1 MIDEEECQKLIK
13 RLMADREKNRNL
25 NIRTMGGCCIR
36 NPHTEKV
43 REDGLI
49 AGHAYSILREKTVT
63 YKDKPVHLVE
73 LRNPWGV
80 RDHLSYPRINAR
92 EYTHT

>member
-1 MIDEEECQKLIK
+1 
-13 RLMADREKNRNL
+13 
-25 NIRTMGGCCIR
+25 MGGCCIR

-92 EYTHT
+92 EYTHLNILEYQHSNTNTGTRMER